1 MRAFQR
7 CSADSR
13 RSIYAAM
20 DPLLGAFEVVARR
33 LPLDENQQ
41 LKQHP
46 RRIFAESR
54 RMATDRKRIAHG
66 ACIAVIILPPKA
78 DGARFWRP
86 SFRII
91 SNHSGKIYD
100 NQ

>member
-7 CSADSR
+7 WSADSR
-13 RSIYAAM
+13 QSIYTAI
-20 DPLLGAFEVVARR
+20 DTLLGAFEGVARQ

-46 RRIFAESR
+46 VEFPPNLDAWL
-54 RMATDRKRIAHG
+54 RIASVLHPHG
-66 ACIAVIILPPKA
+66 AYIAVIILTPKA

-100 NQ
+100 N